1 MTAEEAA
8 AAPKQELTPY
18 DTGDKLEPRI
28 WPVNHGKTVV
38 ENFGKVD
45 FDNEESVTALT
56 VHAARNED
64 RNGGGD
70 ARYTLHIVNHGVD
83 LAVESDEKDAVV
95 LAPSRAL
102 REAVLEIVNSLNT
115 EIEKQEAE
123 VFWSVHQAIVV
134 VPGEKHV
141 RKQQAIIVNE
151 SRSGS
156 VNIMSAK
163 VGPWSAG
170 VKDTGIS

>member
-8 AAPKQELTPY
+8 AAPRELTPY
-18 DTGDKLEPRI
+18 DTGDKLEPHI
-28 WPVNHGKTVV
+28 WPVNDSKTVV

-45 FDNEESVTALT
+45 FENEEGATALT
-56 VHAARNED
+56 VHAVRNED

-83 LAVESDEKDAVV
+83 LAVESDEKDAVI

-102 REAVLEIVNSLNT
+102 REAVLEIVNNLDT

-123 VFWSVHQAIVV
+123 VFWSVHQAIVI

-151 SRSGS
+151 TRKRR
-156 VNIMSAK
+156 IDTMSAK

-170 VKDTGIS
+170 VKDTRIG

>member
-1 MTAEEAA
+1 MIREETP
-8 AAPKQELTPY
+8 PKLTPY
-18 DTGDKLEPRI
+18 DTGDKLQPHL
-28 WPVNHGKTVV
+28 WSVNRWETVV

-45 FDNEESVTALT
+45 FETEEGTTALT

-64 RNGGGD
+64 RNKGGD
-70 ARYTLHIVNHGVD
+70 ASYTLHIVNHGVD
-83 LAVESDEKDAVV
+83 LAVESDEKDAVI

-102 REAVLEIVNSLNT
+102 REAVLEVVNSLGT

-123 VFWSVHQAIVV
+123 VFWSVHQAMVI
-134 VPGEKHV
+134 VPGEEGV

-151 SRSGS
+151 TRERRID
-156 VNIMSAK
+156 IMSAT

-170 VKDTGIS
+170 VKETRIG